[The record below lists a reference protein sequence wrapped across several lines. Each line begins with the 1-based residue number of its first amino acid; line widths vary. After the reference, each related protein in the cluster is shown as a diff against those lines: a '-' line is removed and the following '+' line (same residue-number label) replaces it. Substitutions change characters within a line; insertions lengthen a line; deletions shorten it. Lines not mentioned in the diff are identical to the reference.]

1 MKKIKNGIQ
10 LLAIMLFVGLNLM
23 SCQKSEQS
31 VVEPPASNV
40 KSEKNSS
47 EYSKLMNARTDFKGY
62 PFDILE
68 IKRTDNIL
76 KISVEGGC
84 DTQAYRVIWDG
95 VINFTEPTN
104 PSMVLGST
112 NLIISHEPTSQVQ
125 CLAIMKHTIEIDL
138 KLLLGNAYTP
148 SINVLISNA
157 SKVDDKIVDPK
168 GVVTTKKN

>member
-1 MKKIKNGIQ
+1 MKKIKNRIT
-10 LLAIMLFVGLNLM
+10 LIATMLFLGLGIM
-23 SCQKSEQS
+23 SCQKSEIT
-31 VVEPPASNV
+31 VVAPVSNV
-40 KSEKNSS
+40 KSEKNAS
-47 EYSKLMNARTDFKGY
+47 EYAKLMNARATFKGY

-76 KISVEGGC
+76 KITVEGGC

-95 VINFTEPTN
+95 VINFTEPAN
-104 PSMVLGST
+104 PNMVLGST

-138 KLLLGNAYTP
+138 KLLLGSAYTP

-157 SKVDDKIVDPK
+157 SKVEDKIVDPK
-168 GVVTTKKN
+168 GVVTIKK

>member
-1 MKKIKNGIQ
+1 MKTSKNKIQ
-10 LLAIMLFVGLNLM
+10 LLAIMLFLGFNLM
-23 SCQKSEQS
+23 NCQKSEQ
-31 VVEPPASNV
+31 VVIEPPASNV
-40 KSEKNSS
+40 KSEKNAS
-47 EYSKLMNARTDFKGY
+47 EYTKLMNARATFKGY

-76 KISVEGGC
+76 KITVEGGC

-95 VINFTEPTN
+95 VINFTEPAN
-104 PSMVLGST
+104 PNMVLGST
-112 NLIISHEPTSQVQ
+112 NLIISHEPISQVQ

-138 KLLLGNAYTP
+138 KKLLGNAYTS

-157 SKVDDKIVDPK
+157 LKVDDKIVDPK

>member
-1 MKKIKNGIQ
+1 MKKVKNQITSI
-10 LLAIMLFVGLNLM
+10 ATMLFLGLGIM
-23 SCQKSEQS
+23 SCQKSEQTL
-31 VVEPPASNV
+31 VTPASNV
-40 KSEKNSS
+40 KSEKNAS
-47 EYSKLMNARTDFKGY
+47 EYAKLMNARATFKGY

-76 KISVEGGC
+76 KITVEGGC
-84 DTQAYRVIWDG
+84 DTQAYKVIWDG
-95 VINFTEPTN
+95 VINFTEPAN

-112 NLIISHEPTSQVQ
+112 NLIISHEPISQVQ

-138 KLLLGNAYTP
+138 KKLLGNAYTS

-168 GVVTTKKN
+168 GIVTVKK